1 MEQPTVMW
9 LQKPDP
15 GLGGWWMWVS
25 EPCLPP
31 GPDGVRPPIPRLEFV
46 ACAGRRVRL
55 QRRTRETGPYVKAW
69 VTLKPSDQ
77 SSVIS
82 QLSVIESPITE
93 EQSPFEEE
101 ASPFDPDN

>member
-55 QRRTRETGPYVKAW
+55 QRRTRETGPYVKAF
-69 VTLKPSDQ
+69 VEVKAETLKTETLKGEDA
-77 SSVIS
+77 
-82 QLSVIESPITE
+82 E
-93 EQSPFEEE
+93 EQSLFEEE